1 MGNCCIE
8 TQTNNN
14 LRRHKLSSAN
24 NLFNKTKSMLESK
37 QIFSNTLI
45 NKSKTNKSTNLSSN
59 FNSIPNEKN
68 ENKFFNFED
77 FQKSSEFIGKGHY
90 NIIYQGLNIKT
101 GQIVAIKIFDNLNLD
116 KINLIKKNIEKIYSL
131 NHPNLIKPI
140 FIKNYENCYFE
151 DSNNVKNFSI
161 IYELCNGNS
170 IEQIIKEYGKNALN
184 EFLLQKYIK
193 QCIEGLEY
201 LHKNNVIHMNI
212 KLNNIFIERDGT
224 IKISD
229 SLVDNIC
236 FGEISEVVENLN
248 EDEDEN
254 EINNFYLAPFVIQNY
269 FKDNKYKIDR
279 SYDFWCLGCS
289 LIEILRGKNK
299 NDDNFYYK
307 KFKNGKEFLN
317 FLKETKSLPKIN
329 NDDDNKKI
337 SKTQI

>member
-14 LRRHKLSSAN
+14 PRRHKLSAN
-24 NLFNKTKSMLESK
+24 NIFNKTKSMLESK
-37 QIFSNTLI
+37 QIISNTLI
-45 NKSKTNKSTNLSSN
+45 NKSKTNKSTNISSN

-77 FQKSSEFIGKGHY
+77 FQKSTEFIGKGHY

-101 GQIVAIKIFDNLNLD
+101 GQIVAIKIFDNLNSD
-116 KINLIKKNIEKIYSL
+116 KINLIKKNIEKIYKL

-248 EDEDEN
+248 DDEDEN

-329 NDDDNKKI
+329 NDDNNNNKKI
-337 SKTQI
+337 SII